1 MFAVFT
7 PPDGPTWQRIL
18 FGAAAVIILVQAY
31 RGWRSGA
38 VRQIVS
44 IVALVLAYAAA
55 FFGRDTVVPLL
66 RPMGLPDRHLSFIGG
81 VLLATVV
88 YSLIMILSAIIFK
101 KTSQQ
106 DVGLVRVSYGFF
118 GALIGA
124 AKGFVIVWLIFVVLR
139 LLGFVAEMRV
149 EMAKHPLPKHV
160 RDRLAQNVELDAPGT
175 GVSSLADMK
184 SALDESPVGG
194 LLDRLDPFPNS
205 VHRVVPKM
213 IRVFSDERS
222 TRRLQDFPG
231 MNALMKQ
238 PILAELG
245 HDPNIARAVAEQN
258 YVALFRNERM
268 QEALTDPELSAALR
282 KFEFE
287 KALDYALATPEK
299 TPAPP
304 IER

>member
-1 MFAVFT
+1 M
-7 PPDGPTWQRIL
+7 
-18 FGAAAVIILVQAY
+18 IILLHAY

-55 FFGRDTVVPLL
+55 IFGRDMIVPLL
-66 RPMGLPDRHLSFIGG
+66 RPIGLPDRYLSFIGG
-81 VLLATVV
+81 VLLATVIYGTV
-88 YSLIMILSAIIFK
+88 MVLSAIIFK
-101 KTSQQ
+101 KTAQQ

-118 GALIGA
+118 GALIGT

-139 LLGFVAEMRV
+139 LLGFVAEVRV
-149 EMAKHPLPKHV
+149 EMAKHPLPKRV
-160 RDRLAQNVELDAPGT
+160 RDRLVHDAVADTPGAA
-175 GVSSLADMK
+175 VNSLADMK

-231 MNALMKQ
+231 MNSLLKQ

-245 HDPNIARAVAEQN
+245 RDPNIAKAVAEQN

-268 QEALTDPELSAALR
+268 QAALTDPELTAELR

-287 KALDYALATPEK
+287 KALDYALAEREK
-299 TPAPP
+299 ATAPP